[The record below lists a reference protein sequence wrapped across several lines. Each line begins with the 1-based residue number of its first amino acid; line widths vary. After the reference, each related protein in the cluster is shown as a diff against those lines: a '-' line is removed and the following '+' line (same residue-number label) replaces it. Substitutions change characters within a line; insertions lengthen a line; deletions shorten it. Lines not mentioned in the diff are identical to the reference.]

1 MAPCHKI
8 NDGIVPRLLLE
19 WWHCAISLLTKDEE
33 MKEAATKLTIR
44 LPGNLTRFLQGQAAQ
59 NGSSQNSEII
69 RAVRERMER
78 VQREE
83 MPAPAGE

>member
-1 MAPCHKI
+1 
-8 NDGIVPRLLLE
+8 
-19 WWHCAISLLTKDEE
+19 
-33 MKEAATKLTIR
+33 MKEDATKLTIR
-44 LPGNLTRFLQGQAAQ
+44 LPCKLTTFLQGQAVQ

-83 MPAPAGE
+83 MPAPAGN